1 MQVLHS
7 VEDAQAACRAL
18 ATRGSVGLVPTMGAL
33 HAGHLSL
40 VERARAENAA
50 VVVTIFVNPLQFGP
64 HEDFD
69 AYPRHEEADAALLAG
84 SGADLLLLLPVD
96 GMYPPGFATRIT
108 QDGLTTVLEG
118 AARPGHFDGVLTV
131 VAKLLLLVQ
140 PTRSYFGHKDFQ
152 QTVVVRRLVA
162 DLLLPGEVVVC
173 PTRRDTDGL
182 ALSSRNAYLS
192 ADDRRRGLALVQGL
206 AVVEQAF
213 ERGERDAPSLERLMH
228 SHLVARIGHAP
239 DYAAVVRADDLSRP
253 ATATSGDV
261 LVVAARVGRTRLLD
275 NHVLG
280 AKLGPFSA

>member
-1 MQVLHS
+1 MQVLRS

-18 ATRGSVGLVPTMGAL
+18 ARRGSIGLVPTMGAL

-40 VERARAENAA
+40 VQRARAENQA

-64 HEDFD
+64 HEDFA

-84 SGADLLLLLPVD
+84 AGADLLLLLPVS

-108 QDGLTTVLEG
+108 QDQLTTVLEG

-131 VAKLLLLVQ
+131 VAKLLLIVQ
-140 PTRSYFGHKDFQ
+140 PDRSYFGQKDFQ

-173 PTRRDTDGL
+173 PICRDVDGL
-182 ALSSRNAYLS
+182 ALSSRNVYLS
-192 ADDRRRGLALVQGL
+192 ADDRQRGLSLVQGL
-206 AVVEQAF
+206 VAAEQAF
-213 ERGERDAPSLERLMH
+213 EQGETRAEALEALLH
-228 SHLVARIGHAP
+228 AHLAERIGQPA
-239 DYAAVVRADDLSRP
+239 DYAALVRPADMSRP
-253 ATATSGDV
+253 TRASAGDV

-275 NHVLG
+275 NHALG